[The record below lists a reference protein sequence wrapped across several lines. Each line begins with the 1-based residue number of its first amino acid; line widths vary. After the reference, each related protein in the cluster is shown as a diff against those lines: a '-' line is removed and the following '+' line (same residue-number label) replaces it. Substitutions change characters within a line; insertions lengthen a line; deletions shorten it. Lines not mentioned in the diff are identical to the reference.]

1 MDNTEPHDSC
11 NETSTPCT
19 CFPTDEMVPVINVL
33 GAAKKKTHLVTFEN
47 EWKPRNLM
55 VRHAWD
61 DVPLFFSGSFIFQVV
76 EFSGSFLGGVKIAKI
91 TNVFARTSVS
101 PFCAFTKSCLWFKL
115 LELQLSHFTY
125 QKKIHKNASDRES
138 YDHHHLVVSSFSF
151 YTPLNGSRIPGS
163 PTFARLGLF
172 CCWRGCWWVGRITW
186 KTHVLTPKALG
197 HQNVSCSIQLLCQP

>member
-61 DVPLFFSGSFIFQVV
+61 DVPLFFSGPFIFQVV

-101 PFCAFTKSCLWFKL
+101 PFCAFTKSCLRFKL
-115 LELQLSHFTY
+115 LELQLSHRTY
-125 QKKIHKNASDRES
+125 QRKSTKMRHASRMIIHPAQRFQD
-138 YDHHHLVVSSFSF
+138 
-151 YTPLNGSRIPGS
+151 TRIPNVHTS
-163 PTFARLGLF
+163 RPFFAADVA
-172 CCWRGCWWVGRITW
+172 VGELEESHER
-186 KTHVLTPKALG
+186 HMF
-197 HQNVSCSIQLLCQP
+197 

>member
-61 DVPLFFSGSFIFQVV
+61 DVPLFFSGPFIFQVV

-101 PFCAFTKSCLWFKL
+101 PFCAFTKSCLRFKL
-115 LELQLSHFTY
+115 LELQLSHRTY
-125 QKKIHKNASDRES
+125 QRKSAQNASCES
-138 YDHHHLVVSSFSF
+138 YDHTPRSTVPGYQDPQRSHVSAF
-151 YTPLNGSRIPGS
+151 
-163 PTFARLGLF
+163 F